1 MNPSNAPASSLLR
14 WFKTI
19 ALAEGI
25 SFLLLLGVAMP
36 LKYMA
41 GLPIAVTVMGSLHGA
56 LFIAYAV
63 AALMLF
69 THEKW
74 PLERL
79 SGVFLASV
87 LPGGTFV
94 LERKWLR

>member
-1 MNPSNAPASSLLR
+1 MNPSNVPASSLLR
-14 WFKTI
+14 WFRTI
-19 ALAEGI
+19 AIAEGI

-41 GLPIAVTVMGSLHGA
+41 HLPIAVQVMGSLHGA

-63 AALMLF
+63 AGLMLF

-74 PLERL
+74 PLERA
-79 SGVFLASV
+79 SGLFLASI